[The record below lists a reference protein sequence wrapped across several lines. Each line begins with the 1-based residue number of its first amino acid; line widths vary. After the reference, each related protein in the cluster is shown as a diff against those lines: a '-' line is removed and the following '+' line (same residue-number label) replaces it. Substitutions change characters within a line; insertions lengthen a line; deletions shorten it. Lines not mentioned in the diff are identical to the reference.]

1 MQNARKAFF
10 AVKVARRENL
20 HTQKHGALLRLVE
33 RAQMEHEILMSQ
45 RRCLHLN
52 NHNMRKLFMFG
63 IKPHRLLA
71 AVLGKHPKMILCSLN
86 VPPPT
91 QGRGK
96 PVDIDQRTDKRKY

>member
-1 MQNARKAFF
+1 
-10 AVKVARRENL
+10 
-20 HTQKHGALLRLVE
+20 
-33 RAQMEHEILMSQ
+33 
-45 RRCLHLN
+45 
-52 NHNMRKLFMFG
+52 MRKLFMFG

-91 QGRGK
+91 QDRGK